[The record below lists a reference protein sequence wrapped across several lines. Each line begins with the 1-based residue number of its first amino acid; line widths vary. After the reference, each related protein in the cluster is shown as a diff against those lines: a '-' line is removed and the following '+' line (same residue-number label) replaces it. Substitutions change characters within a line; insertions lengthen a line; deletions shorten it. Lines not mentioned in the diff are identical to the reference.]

1 MKTVI
6 KYARKAIDFPTDYE
20 ARSNLM
26 WSSTVAL
33 NHLLTVGKGGGW
45 SVHPIEHVV
54 SAFYDITH
62 GVGLAIIT
70 PQWMRY
76 VLSQSTVDRF
86 VRYANEVWGING
98 SDKMA
103 VAKEAIDETERFFK
117 SLDIPMTLYDAG
129 ITDDR
134 IHEMA
139 LESYRTNNEFKRAYV
154 KLSVEDIENILTMCK

>member
-1 MKTVI
+1 
-6 KYARKAIDFPTDYE
+6 
-20 ARSNLM
+20 
-26 WSSTVAL
+26 
-33 NHLLTVGKGGGW
+33 
-45 SVHPIEHVV
+45 
-54 SAFYDITH
+54 
-62 GVGLAIIT
+62 
-70 PQWMRY
+70 
-76 VLSQSTVDRF
+76 
-86 VRYANEVWGING
+86 
-98 SDKMA
+98 MA

>member
-1 MKTVI
+1 
-6 KYARKAIDFPTDYE
+6 
-20 ARSNLM
+20 
-26 WSSTVAL
+26 
-33 NHLLTVGKGGGW
+33 
-45 SVHPIEHVV
+45 
-54 SAFYDITH
+54 
-62 GVGLAIIT
+62 
-70 PQWMRY
+70 MRY

-103 VAKEAIDETERFFK
+103 VANEAIDETERFFK